1 MCECMHLY
9 TFVDGAF
16 ILVLLVRHKTVVIDD
31 DTLSVLLP
39 KTAPQPPVLLQ
50 AVKQPRPNSCM

>member
-1 MCECMHLY
+1 MHLY

-16 ILVLLVRHKTVVIDD
+16 ILVLLIRHKTVVIDD